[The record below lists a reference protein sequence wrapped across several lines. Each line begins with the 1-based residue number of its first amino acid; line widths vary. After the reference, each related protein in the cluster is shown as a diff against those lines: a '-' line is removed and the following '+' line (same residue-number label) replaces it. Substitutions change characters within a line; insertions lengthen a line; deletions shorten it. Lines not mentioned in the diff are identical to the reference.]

1 MSSSLTR
8 LTRLTRRP
16 ERLLILGSTL
26 TVLLIVGIVTAL
38 LIREHANTLQTA
50 KRNANT
56 ITQLIDADVLRNVE
70 LYDMAL
76 KGLIAATERTDL
88 QGVSASIRHLVLFD
102 RSAAAPYK
110 GDILLLD
117 ASGEVIA
124 DSSLLTP
131 KSGNFADRDYF
142 QIHRDNRDIGLYVSR
157 PFRARCECDDPWRI
171 AFSRRVSSPDGGFL
185 GVAVASMRL
194 SYFHQLFSSLNIG
207 NNSTINLLNH
217 QGILLAQEPLL
228 EVDIINKNLS
238 QRPNVARMLRERD
251 GNFRSISSV
260 DNHPRLYS
268 FSNVGD
274 LPLIVA
280 VALASDEV
288 FAPWRRAAW
297 MVSLATGV
305 LCIGLLWLTWALC
318 MELRRRHRAEQV
330 LSELAGTDA
339 LTGLANRRT
348 LDERLRLE
356 WDRAQRSTEPLTVL
370 MIDVDHFKAF
380 NDRHGHQ
387 GGDNALRT
395 VAHVIDSNIRRPAD
409 LAARYGGEEFAVV
422 LPHTDAKGAWVI
434 AEHIRSAVEHLPR
447 VAWDE
452 QPITVSIGM
461 STWEKRSG
469 LSLEDLLLRAD
480 QALYEAKHTGR
491 NRIVEASTLPL

>member
-1 MSSSLTR
+1 MSPSPAR
-8 LTRLTRRP
+8 PTRRP

-50 KRNANT
+50 KRTANT

-76 KGLIAATERTDL
+76 EGLIAATARTDL
-88 QGVSASIRHLVLFD
+88 QDLPASIRHLVLFD
-102 RSAAAPYK
+102 RSNAAPYK

-117 ASGEVIA
+117 PGGEVIA

-142 QIHRDNRDIGLYVSR
+142 QIHRGNSDIGLYISR
-157 PFRARCECDDPWRI
+157 PFMARCECEDPWRI
-171 AFSRRVSSPDGGFL
+171 AFSRRLSSADARFQ

-207 NNSTINLLNH
+207 AGSTITLLNH

-228 EVDIINKNLS
+228 EADMINKDLS
-238 QRPNVARMLRERD
+238 ARPNVARMLRERD
-251 GNFRSISSV
+251 GNFRSVSSV
-260 DNHPRLYS
+260 DHRGRLYS
-268 FSNVGD
+268 FSSVGN

-297 MVSLATGV
+297 LVGLATGV
-305 LCIGLLWLTWALC
+305 LCTGLLWLTWALSK
-318 MELRRRHRAEQV
+318 ELRRRHRVEQV

-387 GGDNALRT
+387 GGDDALRA
-395 VAHVIDSNIRRPAD
+395 VAQVIDSNIRRPAD

-434 AEHIRSAVEHLPR
+434 AERIRQSVQYLPR
-447 VAWDE
+447 MAGDD

-461 STWEKRSG
+461 STWHKHSRNT
-469 LSLEDLLLRAD
+469 LEDLLFKAD
-480 QALYEAKHTGR
+480 QALYEAKHSGR
-491 NRIVEASTLPL
+491 NRTMDAATLPV

>member
-1 MSSSLTR
+1 MLAKNVNDNACFLNKRGVCEFFASKLAPTAIFKSCYYAKGILNAKVCPMNSSLT
-8 LTRLTRRP
+8 RP

-26 TVLLIVGIVTAL
+26 TVLLIVGVVTAL

-50 KRNANT
+50 KRTANT

-76 KGLIAATERTDL
+76 KGLISATERTDL
-88 QGVSASIRHLVLFD
+88 QDVSESIRHLVLFD

-117 ASGEVIA
+117 PAGEVIA

-131 KSGNFADRDYF
+131 KLGNFADRDYF
-142 QIHRDNRDIGLYVSR
+142 QAHRNNPDLGLYISR
-157 PFRARCECDDPWRI
+157 PFMARCQCDDPWRI
-171 AFSRRVSSPDGGFL
+171 AFSRRVSSADGRFL

-228 EVDIINKNLS
+228 EVDIIDKDLS

-251 GNFRSISSV
+251 GSFQSISSV
-260 DNHPRLYS
+260 DRQARLYS

-280 VALASDEV
+280 VALSSDEM

-297 MVSLATGV
+297 AGQHRDRSVVRGLVMADLGTVHGAAPPPSRRAGAVRTGSHRRPYRPGQPPHPGRTLAAGMGPGTTLDRVVERVDDRCGP
-305 LCIGLLWLTWALC
+305 LQGLQRPSWSP
-318 MELRRRHRAEQV
+318 RRR
-330 LSELAGTDA
+330 
-339 LTGLANRRT
+339 
-348 LDERLRLE
+348 
-356 WDRAQRSTEPLTVL
+356 
-370 MIDVDHFKAF
+370 
-380 NDRHGHQ
+380 
-387 GGDNALRT
+387 
-395 VAHVIDSNIRRPAD
+395 
-409 LAARYGGEEFAVV
+409 
-422 LPHTDAKGAWVI
+422 
-434 AEHIRSAVEHLPR
+434 
-447 VAWDE
+447 
-452 QPITVSIGM
+452 
-461 STWEKRSG
+461 
-469 LSLEDLLLRAD
+469 
-480 QALYEAKHTGR
+480 
-491 NRIVEASTLPL
+491 